1 MCAERA
7 KSKTSA
13 ERCGGRLLCHAEGK
27 ENKMNLTKYRPIVF
41 LLAFGGLLTLVTT
54 ILVTQPGHAA
64 GPWYVAP
71 DGSDGNNCLSPATA
85 CATINGA
92 IGKASSGDT
101 IYVAMGTYTG
111 TGDEVVLL
119 NKSATLSGGWDG
131 TFTTQSGTSTID
143 GQSALRGIFV
153 NAGVIAIVES
163 LNIQNGSATW
173 QIGGAVAR

>member
-1 MCAERA
+1 
-7 KSKTSA
+7 
-13 ERCGGRLLCHAEGK
+13 
-27 ENKMNLTKYRPIVF
+27 MNLTKYRPIVF